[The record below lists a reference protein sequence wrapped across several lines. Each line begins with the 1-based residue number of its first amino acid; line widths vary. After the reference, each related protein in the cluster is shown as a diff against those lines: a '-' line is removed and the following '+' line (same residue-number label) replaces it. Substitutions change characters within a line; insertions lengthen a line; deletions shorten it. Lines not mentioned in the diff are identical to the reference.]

1 MFAFLQAMK
10 YLMIVCFLGLIIKT
24 QAQNEEDAILGKWE
38 SVEKNLI
45 VEVYK
50 QEGTFKAKIVW
61 FYDEN
66 DTITPIEERLDTENP
81 NKSLR
86 NRKIL
91 GLQVLSGLVYNARQK
106 RWVNGKI
113 YDSSSGRTWSATVWL
128 TDVNTLQVRGY
139 YLVRWLGKT
148 LTFTRVSG

>member
-1 MFAFLQAMK
+1 MLAFLQAMK
-10 YLMIVCFLGLIIKT
+10 HLMIVCFLGLMIKA
-24 QAQNEEDAILGKWE
+24 QAQTEEDAILGKWE

-50 QEGTFKAKIVW
+50 QEGTFKAKVVW

-91 GLQVLSGLVYNARQK
+91 GLQVLSGLVYNAKQK

-128 TDVNTLQVRGY
+128 T
-139 YLVRWLGKT
+139 
-148 LTFTRVSG
+148 

>member
-1 MFAFLQAMK
+1 MFAFLQVMK
-10 YLMIVCFLGLIIKT
+10 HLMIVCFLGLMIKA
-24 QAQNEEDAILGKWE
+24 QAQTEEDAILGKWE

-50 QEGTFKAKIVW
+50 QEGTFKAKVVW

-86 NRKIL
+86 DRKIL
-91 GLQVLSGLVYNARQK
+91 GLQVLSGLVYNAKQK

-128 TDVNTLQVRGY
+128 TDENTLHVRGY
-139 YLVRWLGKT
+139 YLVRWLGRT
-148 LTFTRVSG
+148 LIFNRLSG